1 MQHQRELYRLEIAR
15 LCRAK
20 RIKLVSL
27 QSVMSFRQKY
37 LSKIPELLRLALPV
51 VLAQLGYI
59 AVQVA
64 DTAMV
69 GMYGGE
75 DAVPLAAVAFG
86 STVAWV
92 FAFLCMGLSIGITP
106 IIGELFV
113 QGERQRMANYL
124 ETSLLFYPIF
134 GVACMALQI
143 ITEPLLYHL
152 GQPTEVVD
160 MALPYY
166 RLMAYCLPFAMYYG
180 SFKQFLEGVG
190 NTKSAMI
197 VTIIT
202 NGLNIALNY
211 IFIFGKC
218 GFEPMG
224 VYGAGLA
231 TLISRILNPILLG
244 GYFVCSKRY
253 REYIALFSRKAKH
266 WSNSIHLL
274 KIGLPIS
281 GQMVLEA
288 LAFIVTGIMMG
299 WFGTEAISANQIGNT
314 YSNCTFLMVLSLGS
328 ATTICVSHA
337 FGRRDVNEIADVVRS
352 TLSMAVIWGLCVIA
366 TFVSLRHIMPMLFT
380 ENREVIALASQM
392 LILYGAFQLSDAM
405 QCTLVGV
412 LRGLQQV
419 RSIAI
424 ISFIAYIVIN
434 IPVGYIVAFYLGMG
448 ATGLIVG
455 YIVGLSTAAIL
466 YGVQVARYMRYL
478 RKIS

>member
-1 MQHQRELYRLEIAR
+1 
-15 LCRAK
+15 
-20 RIKLVSL
+20 
-27 QSVMSFRQKY
+27 MSFRGRY
-37 LSKIPELLRLALPV
+37 LSKIPELLRLAMPV
-51 VLAQLGYI
+51 ALAQLGYI

-69 GMYGGE
+69 GAYGGE
-75 DAVPLAAVAFG
+75 DAVPLAAVSFG

-92 FAFLCMGLSIGITP
+92 FTFLCMGLSIGLTP

-113 QGERQRMANYL
+113 QGEKQRMANYL

-134 GVACMALQI
+134 GLACMALQI
-143 ITEPLLYHL
+143 ATEPLLYHL
-152 GQPTEVVD
+152 GQPVEVVD

-197 VTIIT
+197 VTIAT
-202 NGLNIALNY
+202 NILNIVLNY

-224 VYGAGLA
+224 VYGAALS

-244 GYFVCSKRY
+244 GYFVCAKQY
-253 REYIALFSRKAKH
+253 REYITLFSRKAKH
-266 WSNSIHLL
+266 WRNSLQLL
-274 KIGLPIS
+274 KMGLPIS

-314 YSNCTFLMVLSLGS
+314 YGNCTFLMVLSLGS
-328 ATTICVSHA
+328 ATTISVSHA

-352 TLSMAVIWGLCVIA
+352 TLLMAVVWGVCVIA
-366 TFVSLRHIMPMLFT
+366 TFVSLRHLMPMLFT
-380 ENREVIALASQM
+380 ENEAVIVLASQM
-392 LILYGAFQLSDAM
+392 LVLYGAFQLSDAM
-405 QCTLVGV
+405 QCTLVGI

-419 RSIAI
+419 RSIAT
-424 ISFIAYIVIN
+424 ISFIAYIVLN
-434 IPVGYIVAFYLGMG
+434 IPVGYFVAFKLDMG
-448 ATGLIVG
+448 APGLIVG
-455 YIVGLSTAAIL
+455 YIVGLSAAAIL
-466 YGVQVARYMRYL
+466 YGAQVARYLRYL

>member
-1 MQHQRELYRLEIAR
+1 MVKSTTKH
-15 LCRAK
+15 
-20 RIKLVSL
+20 
-27 QSVMSFRQKY
+27 F
-37 LSKIPELLRLALPV
+37 SKVGELLRLALPV

-64 DTAMV
+64 DSAMV
-69 GMYGGE
+69 GTYGGE
-75 DAVPLAAVAFG
+75 DAVPLAAVSFG
-86 STVAWV
+86 STIAWV
-92 FAFLCMGLSIGITP
+92 FTFLCMGLSIGLTP

-113 QGERQRMANYL
+113 QGHKQKMAHYL
-124 ETSLLFYPIF
+124 ETSLLFYPVF
-134 GVACMALQI
+134 GLVCMALQI
-143 ITEPLLYHL
+143 ATEPLLYHL
-152 GQPTEVVD
+152 GQPVEVVD
-160 MALPYY
+160 MAMPYY

-190 NTKSAMI
+190 NTKAAMI
-197 VTIIT
+197 VTIAT
-202 NGLNIALNY
+202 NVINIALNY

-231 TLISRILNPILLG
+231 TLISRVLNPIILG
-244 GYFVCSKRY
+244 AYFACTKRY
-253 REYIALFSRKAKH
+253 REYILLFSRKAEH
-266 WSNSIHLL
+266 WKNSLYLL

-314 YSNCTFLMVLSLGS
+314 YGNCTFLMVLSLGS

-337 FGRRDVNEIADVVRS
+337 FGRRDIEEIADVVRS
-352 TLSMAVIWGLCVIA
+352 ALSMAVVWGICIIT
-366 TFVSLRHIMPMLFT
+366 TFVSLRHIMPMMFT
-380 ENREVIALASQM
+380 ENEVVILLASQM
-392 LILYGAFQLSDAM
+392 LILYGTFQLSDAL
-405 QCTLVGV
+405 QCVMVGI

-434 IPVGYIVAFYLGMG
+434 IPVGYFVAFRLGMG
-448 ATGLIVG
+448 APGLIVG

-466 YGVQVARYMRYL
+466 YGMQVYRYLRYL

>member
-1 MQHQRELYRLEIAR
+1 
-15 LCRAK
+15 
-20 RIKLVSL
+20 
-27 QSVMSFRQKY
+27 
-37 LSKIPELLRLALPV
+37 
-51 VLAQLGYI
+51 
-59 AVQVA
+59 
-64 DTAMV
+64 
-69 GMYGGE
+69 
-75 DAVPLAAVAFG
+75 
-86 STVAWV
+86 
-92 FAFLCMGLSIGITP
+92 
-106 IIGELFV
+106 
-113 QGERQRMANYL
+113 
-124 ETSLLFYPIF
+124 
-134 GVACMALQI
+134 
-143 ITEPLLYHL
+143 
-152 GQPTEVVD
+152 
-160 MALPYY
+160 
-166 RLMAYCLPFAMYYG
+166 
-180 SFKQFLEGVG
+180 
-190 NTKSAMI
+190 
-197 VTIIT
+197 
-202 NGLNIALNY
+202 
-211 IFIFGKC
+211 
-218 GFEPMG
+218 
-224 VYGAGLA
+224 
-231 TLISRILNPILLG
+231 
-244 GYFVCSKRY
+244 
-253 REYIALFSRKAKH
+253 
-266 WSNSIHLL
+266 
-274 KIGLPIS
+274 
-281 GQMVLEA
+281 MVLEA